1 MDEKGED
8 KSALS
13 GECDL
18 MGHRR
23 RSHDAD
29 VKQFRREEKKNG
41 LCELFWVGEKGER
54 KKNLQSSFRCSTMEI
69 IYIPWLQGYLMRI
82 VGRNKSGLASP
93 WPVARLTKDE
103 MLLIAR
109 CDCCTTIKNNQ

>member
-18 MGHRR
+18 MGHRG

-41 LCELFWVGEKGER
+41 LCELF
-54 KKNLQSSFRCSTMEI
+54 
-69 IYIPWLQGYLMRI
+69 
-82 VGRNKSGLASP
+82 
-93 WPVARLTKDE
+93 
-103 MLLIAR
+103 
-109 CDCCTTIKNNQ
+109 